1 MKKRD
6 TNYIDK
12 FKTGKLPHEF
22 LSNMFKNYIDDLEIK
37 DKRVII
43 GSKIGEDA
51 AVIDMEDRYL
61 VVKTDPITFATKQ
74 IAYYVVNVN
83 VNDVVCTGAIP
94 KWFQVTL
101 LLPEKDTT
109 KELVREI
116 FKELHDVC
124 EEMNISIVG
133 GHTEVTAGLNKP
145 IVVGNLIGEVEK
157 DSLVFTSGAE
167 PGDALILTKGI
178 FIEGTSIIARE
189 KEDFLLGKGLNYKF
203 LEKCKNFLFDPGI
216 SVKKEALLASK
227 NFTIKSMHDPTEGGL
242 ATGIAEICRASNS
255 GVIIDKSKIII
266 FPESL
271 ELCKFYN
278 LNPLNTLASGAL
290 LIAIDDNESS
300 SLIDLL
306 KNNNIPAAKI
316 GRFVPKEKG
325 LKIKNEKDE
334 ISELSY
340 SERDEITKIFE

>member
-1 MKKRD
+1 MFKK
-6 TNYIDK
+6 YID
-12 FKTGKLPHEF
+12 E
-22 LSNMFKNYIDDLEIK
+22 LEIK
-37 DKRVII
+37 DKRVIV

-51 AVIDMEDRYL
+51 AVIEMEDKYL

-94 KWFQVTL
+94 KWLQITL

-116 FKELHDVC
+116 FKELHEVC

-178 FIEGTSIIARE
+178 SIEGTSIIARE
-189 KEDFLLGKGLNYKF
+189 KEDFLKENGFEDKF
-203 LEKCKNFLFDPGI
+203 LDKCKNFLFDPGI

-242 ATGIAEICRASNS
+242 ATGIAEICRASNT
-255 GVIIDKSKIII
+255 GVLIEKSKIIV

-271 ELCKFYN
+271 ELCKFFN

-290 LIAIDDNESS
+290 LIAIDDSESS
-300 SLIDLL
+300 SLIELL
-306 KNNNIPAAKI
+306 KDNDIPASKI
-316 GRFVPKEKG
+316 GIFMPKEEG
-325 LKIKNEKDE
+325 LNIKNDKGEGSK
-334 ISELSY
+334 LKY
-340 SERDEITKIFE
+340 SERDEITKIFES